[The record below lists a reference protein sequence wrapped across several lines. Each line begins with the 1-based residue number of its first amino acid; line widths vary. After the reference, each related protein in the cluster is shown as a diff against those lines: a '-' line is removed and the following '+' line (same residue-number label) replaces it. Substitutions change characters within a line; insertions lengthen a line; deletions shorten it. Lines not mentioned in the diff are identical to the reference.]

1 MPKIT
6 NIVNRR
12 FARLVVLRFVRMDTV
27 TRRALWQ
34 CRCDCGNL
42 ILTDG
47 VSLRNGNTKSCGC
60 LQREK
65 ARKRCLQINQTH
77 GFAARAHR
85 SPIYDAWL
93 SMIQRCTNPN
103 CSQWK
108 RYGGRGIKVCKQ
120 WQESFETFIND
131 MGLRPH
137 GMSLDRFPDNDG
149 NYEPGNCRW
158 ATASQQALN
167 RRPPTAEHI
176 ANHLASY
183 WQHHSP
189 TMAKC
194 HPTRKHKARG
204 LCNSCYCKL
213 RYKRRK
219 R

>member
-137 GMSLDRFPDNDG
+137 GMSLGHRQSASPKSKTSHSRAHREPSSFILAAPQP
-149 NYEPGNCRW
+149 NYGQMPSDEK
-158 ATASQQALN
+158 T
-167 RRPPTAEHI
+167 
-176 ANHLASY
+176 
-183 WQHHSP
+183 
-189 TMAKC
+189 
-194 HPTRKHKARG
+194 
-204 LCNSCYCKL
+204 
-213 RYKRRK
+213 
-219 R
+219 